1 VNSLVRTS
9 TRPATE
15 EAGEPEVA
23 DAYALSLVPRMS
35 QRSARGKA
43 GQTAAPRS
51 EAAGGDPADRLRQRW
66 QDASAT
72 AGWSWPDDWR
82 CAEVDAVT
90 EQVVTPT
97 GQLLPACARLGRARA
112 TAGVWLDETL
122 EDITALLTVTRGMRA
137 LAVPPPEILL
147 RTVALAWADEGA
159 GQFRRISVEDPSTG
173 LATLA
178 YLRTRLGELYR
189 EAARSGESVSATHAL
204 VVVTTG
210 VRQQPQRGRLL
221 RGMALGECLRSVFSG
236 GETLATAGV
245 ERALGLV
252 ARTPLLP
259 TMVQAV
265 QRELGR
271 LDIAN
276 ATPRA
281 WIERLPEAL
290 PAAVDLVTDL
300 SR

>member
-1 VNSLVRTS
+1 
-9 TRPATE
+9 
-15 EAGEPEVA
+15 VA
-23 DAYALSLVPRMS
+23 DAYALSLVPRAPR
-35 QRSARGKA
+35 RSARG
-43 GQTAAPRS
+43 GAALVP
-51 EAAGGDPADRLRQRW
+51 EQPAGDPVDRLRQRW
-66 QDASAT
+66 QQASAA
-72 AGWSWPDDWR
+72 AGWSWPDDWW

-90 EQVVTPT
+90 EQVIAPT
-97 GQLLPACARLGRARA
+97 GQLLSACARLGGARA

-122 EDITALLTVTRGMRA
+122 EDVMALLVASGGVRGVRLPA
-137 LAVPPPEILL
+137 PEELL
-147 RTVALAWADEGA
+147 RIVALAWADEGA
-159 GQFRRISVEDPSTG
+159 AQFRRISVEDPSTS
-173 LATLA
+173 LTTLA
-178 YLRTRLGELYR
+178 YLRTRLGEIYR
-189 EAARSGESVSATHAL
+189 EADRAGELVSTTHAL
-204 VVVTTG
+204 VVVSTG

-265 QRELGR
+265 QRELGS
-271 LDIAN
+271 LGLGDDLAD

-290 PAAVDLVTDL
+290 PAALDLVTDL

>member
-1 VNSLVRTS
+1 MD
-9 TRPATE
+9 A
-15 EAGEPEVA
+15 VA
-23 DAYALSLVPRMS
+23 AVDALSLVPRVA
-35 QRSARGKA
+35 QRTSAPA
-43 GQTAAPRS
+43 G
-51 EAAGGDPADRLRQRW
+51 EAIAVDPVDRLRQRW
-66 QDASAT
+66 RQASVE

-90 EQVVTPT
+90 EQLVSPS
-97 GQLLPACARLGRARA
+97 GQLLPACVRLGRARA
-112 TAGVWLDETL
+112 AAAGVWLDETL
-122 EDITALLTVTRGMRA
+122 EDIAALLVAARGVRA
-137 LAVPPPEILL
+137 ATVPPAEVLI

-159 GQFRRISVEDPSTG
+159 AQFRRICVEDPSTG
-173 LATLA
+173 LTTLP
-178 YLRTRLGELYR
+178 YLRTRLGEIYR
-189 EAARSGESVSATHAL
+189 EAARSGDRVCTTHAL
-204 VVVTTG
+204 IVVTTG

-265 QRELGR
+265 QRELTR
-271 LDIAN
+271 LDIAD

-281 WIERLPEAL
+281 WIERLPDAL
-290 PAAVDLVTDL
+290 PAALDLVTDL